1 MGLVQLLNSDPK
13 DLRYYHNN
21 QDPKFTDVN
30 NQNPREIPFGKD
42 RPGGGSSNQPYI
54 KKGPTNNSLNPT
66 LYNDFILRGGILA
79 LSSAAEDVTR
89 LTNYFADIKNP
100 KGLLFAAKQNLLSR
114 TGTKT
119 ESSKGIGYAG
129 GTLNEGAYT
138 PLSTIG
144 QALVG
149 LTGTHLNKQGID
161 PTGLI
166 PGLGIKTYQDVIS
179 QNQLNPNKSFSVSDN
194 RLTSLQDSII
204 FSIPNLLPFN
214 GVKGYNLF
222 PNPSTLISYDGGAG
236 SNLGV
241 GKTNIKF
248 ATSNNGTTL
257 KSLKTPSFNNNKST
271 TSLFSTW
278 DYQQITLLSNL
289 NLDSDTKDDFRETI
303 SITNPSPNT
312 KSYLASTPGYS
323 QDFEKRFNL
332 TGKSGVSPGSRLRD
346 RSNPNNGSTLPTLN
360 QPLSRPLDSVSAY
373 PIYKSEFTQG
383 SRYGKDGFEEL
394 NDIVEFS
401 IAILNNDDQNVKGAG
416 TNFSYRKYMH
426 FRSFIDSF
434 SDSYDAD
441 WSPIS
446 YMGRAEKFY
455 KYKGF
460 DRKISM
466 GFTVV
471 AQSKD
476 ELNVMYDKLNFL
488 ASSLAP
494 EYLDSLTSGYMAG
507 NLSYITLGDYLNDQ
521 PGIITSLTY
530 DIPEDSPW
538 EINRDTEFVSGSI
551 VNGTVRQLPHM
562 IKVTLNF
569 TPIHKF
575 RPSKQT
581 WANDFTKEGKGI
593 ATSTVLA
600 DPGNQRY
607 MDPNNPFNG
616 RNTDIGQ
623 KEAAIAIQTEY
634 QQNQFVQGSPPVNP
648 DVTLGDQSGIISGL
662 PQSNTLFPG

>member
-1 MGLVQLLNSDPK
+1 MGLLIKLQNGDTQLKSLK
-13 DLRYYHNN
+13 
-21 QDPKFTDVN
+21 
-30 NQNPREIPFGKD
+30 FGKD
-42 RPGGGSSNQPYI
+42 RPSGGDSNQPYI
-54 KKGPTNNSLNPT
+54 KKGLINDSLNPT

-79 LSSAAEDVTR
+79 PLSAAEDFAR
-89 LTNYFADIKNP
+89 LTKYFVDIKNP
-100 KGLLFAAKQNLLSR
+100 KGLLFTAKQNLLSR

-119 ESSKGIGYAG
+119 EASKGVGYAN

-138 PLSTIG
+138 PLSTLG
-144 QALVG
+144 QALAG
-149 LTGTHLNKQGID
+149 FTGTHLNKQGID
-161 PTGLI
+161 PTGLL
-166 PGLGIKTYQDVIS
+166 PGLGIKKYQDVIS
-179 QNQLNPNKSFSVSDN
+179 ENQLNPNKSFNLNDN
-194 RLTSLQDSII
+194 RLTSLQNSII
-204 FSIPNLLPFN
+204 FSTSPGYSFN
-214 GVKGYNLF
+214 GVKNYNIY
-222 PNPSTLISYDGGAG
+222 PNDSTLISYDGGAG
-236 SNLGV
+236 SNLGY
-241 GKTNIKF
+241 GNTNIKF
-248 ATSNNGTTL
+248 ATTNNGTTL
-257 KSLKTPSFNNNKST
+257 KLKNTPSFNSDASS
-271 TSLFSTW
+271 TSLFATW
-278 DYQQITLLSNL
+278 DYKQISSVSSL
-289 NLDSDTKDDFRETI
+289 NLDGITKEDFRE
-303 SITNPSPNT
+303 SITPSDKT
-312 KSYLASTPGYS
+312 KSYLTSTPEYS

-332 TGKSGVSPGSRLRD
+332 TGGSGFSAGSRLRD
-346 RSNPNNGSTLPTLN
+346 RSNPSKGSTLPTLN
-360 QPLSRPLDSVSAY
+360 QTLSRPLDSVTAY
-373 PIYKSEFTQG
+373 PIYKSEFKDG

-416 TNFSYRKYMH
+416 TNYSYRKYMH

-441 WSPIS
+441 WSAIN

-538 EINRDTEFVSGSI
+538 EINRDTQFISGSA
-551 VNGTVRQLPHM
+551 VDGTVRQLPHM
-562 IKVTLNF
+562 IKVSINF

-581 WANDFTKEGKGI
+581 WTNDFTKEGKGI

-616 RNTDIGQ
+616 KNTNIGQ
-623 KEAAIAIQTEY
+623 KEAIIALQTEY
-634 QQNQFVQGSPPVNP
+634 EQNQLTQGAPPVNP
-648 DVTLGDQSGIISGL
+648 DVTLGDQSGVISGL
-662 PQSNTLFPG
+662 PQSNTIYPG

>member
-1 MGLVQLLNSDPK
+1 MGLLIKLQNGDTQLKSLK
-13 DLRYYHNN
+13 
-21 QDPKFTDVN
+21 
-30 NQNPREIPFGKD
+30 FGKD
-42 RPGGGSSNQPYI
+42 RPSGGDSNQPYI
-54 KKGPTNNSLNPT
+54 KKGLINDSLNPT

-79 LSSAAEDVTR
+79 PLSAAEDVVR
-89 LTNYFADIKNP
+89 LTKYFADIKNP

-119 ESSKGIGYAG
+119 ESSKGIGYANG
-129 GTLNEGAYT
+129 ALNEGVYN
-138 PLSTIG
+138 PLSTLAEAGIVFAG
-144 QALVG
+144 G
-149 LTGTHLNKQGID
+149 HLNKQGID

-166 PGLGIKTYQDVIS
+166 PGLGIKKYQDVIS
-179 QNQLNPNKSFSVSDN
+179 KNQLNTNKAFNPNDN

-214 GVKGYNLF
+214 GVKDYNLF
-222 PNPSTLISYDGGAG
+222 PNPSTLISYGGGAG

-257 KSLKTPSFNNNKST
+257 KSLTLKTPSFNSNPSL

-278 DYQQITLLSNL
+278 DYKQISSNSPL
-289 NLDSDTKDDFRETI
+289 NLDGATKEDFREIIPQSDKT
-303 SITNPSPNT
+303 T
-312 KSYLASTPGYS
+312 SYLASTPGYS

-346 RSNPNNGSTLPTLN
+346 RSNPTKGSTLPTLN
-360 QPLSRPLDSVSAY
+360 QFISRPLDSVNAY
-373 PIYKSEFTQG
+373 PIYKSEFKDG

-401 IAILNNDDQNVKGAG
+401 IAILNNDDQNDPKNGISG
-416 TNFSYRKYMH
+416 LSYRKYMH
-426 FRSFIDSF
+426 FRAFIDNI

-441 WSPIS
+441 WNAIS
-446 YMGRAEKFY
+446 YMGRGEKFY
-455 KYKGF
+455 KYSGF
-460 DRKISM
+460 ERKMSL

-494 EYLDSLTSGYMAG
+494 EYLDSLTSGYMCG
-507 NLSYITLGDYLNDQ
+507 NIAYITLGDYINDQ
-521 PGIITSLTY
+521 PGIITSLTF

-538 EINRDTEFVSGSI
+538 EINRDTQFVSGS
-551 VNGTVRQLPHM
+551 VVGGTVRQLPHM
-562 IKVTLNF
+562 IKVSLNF

-581 WANDFTKEGKGI
+581 WKNDFTRKGEGI

-607 MDPNNPFNG
+607 IDPNNPFNG
-616 RNTDIGQ
+616 KTITAEQLEIETRIGL
-623 KEAAIAIQTEY
+623 
-634 QQNQFVQGSPPVNP
+634 QNQLQMNQLVQSPADPSI
-648 DVTLGDQSGIISGL
+648 TLGAQSGVIGGL
-662 PQSNTLFPG
+662 PTSNLLL